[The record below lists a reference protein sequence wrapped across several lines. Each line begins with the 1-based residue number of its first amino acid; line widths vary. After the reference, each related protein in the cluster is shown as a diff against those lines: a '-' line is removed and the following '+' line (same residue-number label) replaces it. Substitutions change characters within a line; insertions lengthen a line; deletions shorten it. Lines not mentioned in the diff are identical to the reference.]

1 MCAHRPP
8 MRQDPPPIVDD
19 SLDDDEPCDT
29 VTTMIDTAHA
39 IATRLEMQIN
49 ELYDVLGPVL
59 PANIETMADP
69 GEEPPSGP
77 KAVRQLHHL
86 CDRLNVMSR
95 ALDVLVRDAA
105 I

>member
-1 MCAHRPP
+1 MSTVRPP
-8 MRQDPPPIVDD
+8 NRTDPSQNTDD
-19 SLDDDEPCDT
+19 SLDDDEPRDT

-39 IATRLEMQIN
+39 VATRLELQFK

-59 PANIETMADP
+59 PLNAEAMTQPD
-69 GEEPPSGP
+69 EEPPPGP

-95 ALDVLVRDAA
+95 ALHILVRDAA
-105 I
+105 V